1 NYLAPTTQ
9 RPRTYT
15 YSPPPE
21 GVPQTTVVNEPHTM
35 TISDARPIL
44 AQLSLDREGFGLV
57 RQRSAVRD
65 FYDEEE
71 VKRVYYPE
79 AERLLRGAPA
89 AARVFFFDNTVRRR
103 VGGAADRRGDGPR
116 QPVPRVHVD
125 HTARSGPQRVRDLLP
140 DEAEQL
146 LRGRV
151 QIVNIWRP

>member
-1 NYLAPTTQ
+1 REASASSGAPAPSRLCLHVEQFGGASMSLARAATEVLPWVKAELNYLAPTTQ

-21 GVPQTTVVNEPHTM
+21 GVPQTTAVNEPHTM

-57 RQRSAVRD
+57 HQRSAVRD

-79 AERLLRGAPA
+79 AERLLKVATGAD
-89 AARVFFFDNTVRRR
+89 RVFIFDNTVRRR
-103 VGGAADRRGDGPR
+103 VAGAADR
-116 QPVPRVHVD
+116 
-125 HTARSGPQRVRDLLP
+125 
-140 DEAEQL
+140 
-146 LRGRV
+146 
-151 QIVNIWRP
+151 